1 MIEATPAEPTL
12 DVARE
17 RPRLSRAGT
26 LSAGLILLV
35 FAGWMTWTHLTQAR
49 VETVAEPEE
58 ALALVVARG
67 LDLNEGLAT
76 APAWE
81 RRLHQL
87 MTTDGS
93 DDLRQAIAWYEELAD
108 RSLEPSV
115 DAHLAILYGEAGD
128 RARVEKLTA
137 GWEARGGVLAVL
149 APIVNTAYL
158 GTSETDEDAERAG
171 LADALPEGWFA
182 DRLAL
187 AWATRV
193 GDAALQ
199 EEARRA
205 LDARGRWLLVRA
217 RALAL
222 ANLALVGLGV
232 IALIVVW
239 RRRRRAGALA
249 VAGAPLPPPWPM
261 GLGLAVMIRGGA
273 GGAVV
278 IVALTF
284 LSGAAGPWFD
294 LDHPVLDTL
303 TWPLMYVP
311 VLLLARR
318 HLLRPAG
325 IGFRDAFGLRV
336 APGGVRHLVL
346 VAGGTIAV
354 GALLTTLLT
363 LAGSWLGVTSHWSE
377 WFDEEL
383 AFGDATS
390 ILANAV
396 GSVVFAP
403 LFEEVVFRG
412 ILFATLR
419 SALRP
424 GSAIALSG
432 AIFGVAH
439 GYGALGFLDVAC
451 SGMLWAWAFEKTG
464 SILPGMAA
472 HAVTNLVVT
481 ITVLVLLR

>member
-1 MIEATPAEPTL
+1 MIEVTPAEPIV
-12 DVARE
+12 DVPRE

-26 LSAGLILLV
+26 LFAALILV
-35 FAGWMTWTHLTQAR
+35 AFAGWMTWTHLTQSR
-49 VETVAEPEE
+49 VETVAEPED
-58 ALALVVARG
+58 ALALVVSRG
-67 LDLNEGLAT
+67 MDLNEGLAK

-108 RSLEPSV
+108 RSPDAKV
-115 DAHLAILYGEAGD
+115 DAHLAILYGEAGE
-128 RARVEKLTA
+128 RARVEKMTA

-149 APIVNTAYL
+149 GPIVNTAYL
-158 GTSETDEDAERAG
+158 GTPERDEGAERAG
-171 LADALPEGWFA
+171 LADALPAGWFA

-193 GDAALQ
+193 GDNALR

-205 LDARGRWLLVRA
+205 LDTRGRQLLVRA
-217 RALAL
+217 RILAL
-222 ANLALVGLGV
+222 ANLMLVGVGV
-232 IALIVVW
+232 AVLIVVW
-239 RRRRRAGALA
+239 RRRRRADALA
-249 VAGAPLPPPWPM
+249 VAGAPLPPPWPF
-261 GLGLAVMIRGGA
+261 GLGVTVMIRGGA
-273 GGAVV
+273 GAAVV

-284 LSGAAGPWFD
+284 LSGAVGPWFD

-325 IGFRDAFGLRV
+325 IGFRDAFGLRIV
-336 APGGVRHLVL
+336 PGGARHLVL
-346 VAGGTIAV
+346 VATGAIAA
-354 GALLTTLLT
+354 GALLTTLLS
-363 LAGSWLGVTSHWSE
+363 LGGSWLGVASHWSE

-383 AFGDATS
+383 AFGSATA
-390 ILANAV
+390 ILANVA

-424 GSAIALSG
+424 GSAIVLSG

-439 GYGALGFLDVAC
+439 GYGALGFLDVAS
-451 SGMLWAWAFEKTG
+451 SGMLWAWAFERTG
-464 SILPGMAA
+464 SVLPGMAA
-472 HAVTNLVVT
+472 HAVTNLMVT